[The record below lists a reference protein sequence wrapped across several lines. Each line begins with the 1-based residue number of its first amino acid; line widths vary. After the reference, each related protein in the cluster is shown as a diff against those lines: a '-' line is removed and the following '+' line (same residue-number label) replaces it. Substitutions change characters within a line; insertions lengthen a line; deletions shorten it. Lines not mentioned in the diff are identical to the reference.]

1 MLNRWIKPNKA
12 LDEIIAHDVHFKY
25 GLGVF
30 DEVIVHSFMM
40 HDDDSLEFN
49 IEIRCSI
56 LKSVVMMVKLNL
68 NEVSYD

>member
-1 MLNRWIKPNKA
+1 MLNHWIKPNKA
-12 LDEIIAHDVHFKY
+12 LDEVIAHDVHFKY

-49 IEIRCSI
+49 IEIRCDDGKVEFKRGF
-56 LKSVVMMVKLNL
+56 L
-68 NEVSYD
+68 